1 MLFIENFFPAVPRK
15 FLRIPEEINPKA
27 MGLFAAGYQIL
38 HQTTREEKFLIKAQE
53 ALTWLE
59 QNTCRG
65 YARHCWGH
73 PFSWQSKVLFPENT
87 PSAVVTAIVGDAF
100 WRFYQMTGNDHYLHC
115 CQSICKFFLRDLNI
129 DELGEE
135 RICFSKTPLDHFH
148 IHNGN
153 LFVADFL
160 FKVGKTLKEMD
171 FISMASRAL
180 AYTLRDQNE
189 DGSIYYWGK
198 DQEAPFRIDHYH
210 SGFEI
215 RCLHS
220 IWKSTGNEQVYSAL
234 NKYYKFYCKNLFT
247 TEGLPKM
254 TPKAFYPINIHSC
267 AEAILCH
274 STLAPDFPEALDFL
288 VKFVPWTLAT
298 MQHPEGWFIYMVR
311 NIRGGLD
318 WKLKIPY
325 IRWGQAWMLRAL
337 AQYYSLL
344 LKEIRL
350 HPQRNQRKHLI

>member
-1 MLFIENFFPAVPRK
+1 
-15 FLRIPEEINPKA
+15 
-27 MGLFAAGYQIL
+27 
-38 HQTTREEKFLIKAQE
+38 
-53 ALTWLE
+53 
-59 QNTCRG
+59 
-65 YARHCWGH
+65 
-73 PFSWQSKVLFPENT
+73 
-87 PSAVVTAIVGDAF
+87 
-100 WRFYQMTGNDHYLHC
+100 
-115 CQSICKFFLRDLNI
+115 
-129 DELGEE
+129 
-135 RICFSKTPLDHFH
+135 
-148 IHNGN
+148 
-153 LFVADFL
+153 
-160 FKVGKTLKEMD
+160 
-171 FISMASRAL
+171 
-180 AYTLRDQNE
+180 
-189 DGSIYYWGK
+189 
-198 DQEAPFRIDHYH
+198 
-210 SGFEI
+210 
-215 RCLHS
+215 
-220 IWKSTGNEQVYSAL
+220 
-234 NKYYKFYCKNLFT
+234 
-247 TEGLPKM
+247 M